1 MIHPAPSVSLT
12 HRERLLLR
20 LVRQSGP
27 VTRSDLI
34 RLSGLGGVP
43 VFRATEDMAR
53 AGLVEIGD
61 AIAKGRGQPSA
72 VITLRAD
79 HVFSVGLSV
88 MTDAAEAVLM
98 DFSGQVRARTDLS
111 CDDMRMDTIL
121 TALDAFI
128 EGETTRIGVTR
139 ERICGLGVSVAGFFV
154 GITDQVNPPA
164 ELNDWALIDL
174 KTRIEAVVRLPVT
187 VENSASAAAVGEYV
201 LGIGSDIQTFAYFN
215 LTAGFGSGI
224 ILNGELWRGRHGN
237 AGEIGLPGILGLPY
251 AGLITL
257 RDQLRDNGIHF
268 DSVTEML
275 DGYDDS
281 WPTLDA
287 WIESRAPTFQLVANA
302 CRYVLD
308 IDAIVIGGRA
318 PAALARRVANCLV
331 WHESIEP
338 PRRGVGMPAPDVHVA
353 RLSGISAAI
362 GAATLPLKAI
372 YFA

>member
-1 MIHPAPSVSLT
+1 MIHLPSTVSLT

-20 LVRQSGP
+20 LIRQRGP

-43 VFRATEDMAR
+43 VFRATEDMAKT
-53 AGLVEIGD
+53 GLIEIGD
-61 AIAKGRGQPSA
+61 AVAKGRGQPSA
-72 VITLRAD
+72 IVTLRAD

-111 CDDMRMDTIL
+111 CDDMRIDTIL
-121 TALDAFI
+121 SALNSFIGDETA
-128 EGETTRIGVTR
+128 RIGVSR

-154 GITDQVNPPA
+154 GIADQVNPPA

-174 KTRIEAVVRLPVT
+174 KTRIENAVSLPVT
-187 VENSASAAAVGEYV
+187 VENSANAAAVGEYV
-201 LGIGSDIQTFAYFN
+201 LGIGSDIRTFAYFN

-224 ILNGELWRGRHGN
+224 ILNGELWRGRYGN
-237 AGEIGLPGILGLPY
+237 AGEIGLPGTLGLPY
-251 AGLITL
+251 GGLVSL
-257 RDQLRDNGIHF
+257 LEQLGQDGIHF
-268 DSVTEML
+268 NSVAEML
-275 DGYDDS
+275 DNYDDNWPALES
-281 WPTLDA
+281 W
-287 WIESRAPTFQLVANA
+287 IKSRALTFQVVANA

-331 WHESIEP
+331 WHESVEP
-338 PRRGVGMPAPDVHVA
+338 PRRGVGMPAPEVHVA

-372 YFA
+372 FFA